1 MWIVYL
7 PMYLYELCT
16 LLKFSMKIA
25 LFFPKVLLI
34 HCGIA
39 AAFSGIG
46 VVGRYI
52 CSMHCNVI
60 KKMQLHK
67 LGNQIVSISPSPKFP
82 HPFVSQS
89 VLLPHRACWFGF
101 AWLMVAAITKETN
114 DDKNNDFVLLQYSI
128 LAPSILLPPL
138 HGYTTIWWMWRDAEV
153 KGKAAA
159 KPQWLSCRINYSTVV
174 GNWINLGW
182 KQQHVL
188 EICGCVI
195 VHNLQ
200 INKGRYW
207 AQKRYLCCF
216 SIMLGIIKAGFSV
229 HMWSLWKPCAN

>member
-1 MWIVYL
+1 MEVVYL

-16 LLKFSMKIA
+16 ILKFSMKIA

-89 VLLPHRACWFGF
+89 ISPAATPRLLIWFC
-101 AWLMVAAITKETN
+101 MV
-114 DDKNNDFVLLQYSI
+114 DGGSHY
-128 LAPSILLPPL
+128 
-138 HGYTTIWWMWRDAEV
+138 
-153 KGKAAA
+153 KGNE
-159 KPQWLSCRINYSTVV
+159 R
-174 GNWINLGW
+174 
-182 KQQHVL
+182 
-188 EICGCVI
+188 
-195 VHNLQ
+195 
-200 INKGRYW
+200 R
-207 AQKRYLCCF
+207 QK
-216 SIMLGIIKAGFSV
+216 
-229 HMWSLWKPCAN
+229 

>member
-1 MWIVYL
+1 
-7 PMYLYELCT
+7 
-16 LLKFSMKIA
+16 MKIA

-34 HCGIA
+34 HCGIAA

-67 LGNQIVSISPSPKFP
+67 LGNQIVSIVPVPNFLIRSS
-82 HPFVSQS
+82 VSQS
-89 VLLPHRACWFGF
+89 CCHTAPVDLVLHGWWWQPLQRKRTT
-101 AWLMVAAITKETN
+101 TKIMIL
-114 DDKNNDFVLLQYSI
+114 FYCSI
-128 LAPSILLPPL
+128 VLAPSILLPL

-188 EICGCVI
+188 EICGCVM

-200 INKGRYW
+200 INKRKILIELKKDIY
-207 AQKRYLCCF
+207 AVFQSC
-216 SIMLGIIKAGFSV
+216 
-229 HMWSLWKPCAN
+229 